1 VIHCAEEKTGVDIYL
16 GVGGAPEGVL
26 AAAALRCISGQMQA
40 RDRQQGAARAQG
52 CARVHRIL
60 YRCPAMHCLVVL
72 TRSIA
77 LCLEVLGLTDLFQGW
92 VFSTSNV
99 ARGKPYPDIFL
110 HAAQQLGVNAA
121 DCVVIEDSVGG
132 VMAACA
138 AGATAIGF
146 TAASHIQTGH
156 DSRLRDAGA
165 HHVVRSFEE
174 LEKTIRNG
182 PQRASTTPALKATK
196 HADRTC

>member
-1 VIHCAEEKTGVDIYL
+1 
-16 GVGGAPEGVL
+16 
-26 AAAALRCISGQMQA
+26 MQA
-40 RDRQQGAARAQG
+40 RLVIDSEELRERKGAREFIESFIDIPRCIASSSSPDR
-52 CARVHRIL
+52 L
-60 YRCPAMHCLVVL
+60 
-72 TRSIA
+72 A
-77 LCLEVLGLTDLFQGW
+77 LCLEVLGLTNLFQGR
-92 VFSTSNV
+92 VFSASNV

-156 DSRLRDAGA
+156 DSSLRDAGA
-165 HHVVRSFEE
+165 FHVVRSFEE
-174 LEKTIRNG
+174 LEKTIRPWLPTG
-182 PQRASTTPALKATK
+182 S
-196 HADRTC
+196 